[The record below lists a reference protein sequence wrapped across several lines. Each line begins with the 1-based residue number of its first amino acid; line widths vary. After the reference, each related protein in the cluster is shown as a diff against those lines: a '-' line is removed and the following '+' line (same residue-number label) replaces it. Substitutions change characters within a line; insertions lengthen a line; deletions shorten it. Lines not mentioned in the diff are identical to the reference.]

1 MYNKHALCMTS
12 DRRPPAL
19 FVLQPKR
26 RKTATSL
33 YSDRKKIEVYHALTT
48 QTAALEG
55 GVSTNSM

>member
-1 MYNKHALCMTS
+1 MTS